1 MYITCPIYMYI
12 FFYQEIHKLQEDASA
27 QQSVLIYVYIFFYI
41 FIFIRRCTSC
51 RKMRQRFRFKSKPK
65 LNVYQ
70 EMHELQDDASAQ
82 AVVVVW
88 KDSLIARYRQV
99 CICRGLGSRV

>member
-1 MYITCPIYMYI
+1 MRQRSKVSLYMYI
-12 FFYQEIHKLQEDASA
+12 F
-27 QQSVLIYVYIFFYI
+27 FFYI

-99 CICRGLGSRV
+99 CVLQNVFSQNVFSC